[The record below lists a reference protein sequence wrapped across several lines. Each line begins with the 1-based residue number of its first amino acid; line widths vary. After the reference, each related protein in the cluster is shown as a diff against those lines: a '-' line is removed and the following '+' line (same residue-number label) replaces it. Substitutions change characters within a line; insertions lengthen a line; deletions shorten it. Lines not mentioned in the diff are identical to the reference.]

1 MGCSVVVSLLLL
13 TLPHIY
19 TYMYICRVPLQMSL
33 DDIQQ
38 LMDDTAEAK
47 EYQDSVAAALSQQL
61 DDADNEAV
69 MSELAALEQQQLE
82 DEVAAL
88 PVAPTAAAAAAAVT
102 AGTLPE
108 EPEELPEVP
117 RTRVHVPAGSD
128 AIDEQERQ
136 LEPALVAA

>member
-1 MGCSVVVSLLLL
+1 
-13 TLPHIY
+13 
-19 TYMYICRVPLQMSL
+19 MSL